1 MAQVAQHAK
10 PTAAQHPAG
19 GFLQNRHRLP
29 APPSSSVA
37 HGRPPD
43 APAGQ
48 DHLRRPRWPTRPPC
62 AAAETLAPP
71 LSPSSSLWPSLAP
84 ATLTLAPAIT
94 RPRSSG
100 HPRASP
106 RCPGAPS
113 RCPRSSRPRAGAGK
127 LPDEPIELIGPSSG
141 HRRIPR
147 YRPPP
152 PLLTSS

>member
-1 MAQVAQHAK
+1 VA
-10 PTAAQHPAG
+10 AA
-19 GFLQNRHRLP
+19 
-29 APPSSSVA
+29 
-37 HGRPPD
+37 RPPD

-94 RPRSSG
+94 RPHSSG

-113 RCPRSSRPRAGAGK
+113 RCPRSSRPRAGAGE
-127 LPDEPIELIGPSSG
+127 LPDEPIELAGPSSG
-141 HRRIPR
+141 RRVR
-147 YRPPP
+147 RRFRPSLPSP
-152 PLLTSS
+152 TSPTASW